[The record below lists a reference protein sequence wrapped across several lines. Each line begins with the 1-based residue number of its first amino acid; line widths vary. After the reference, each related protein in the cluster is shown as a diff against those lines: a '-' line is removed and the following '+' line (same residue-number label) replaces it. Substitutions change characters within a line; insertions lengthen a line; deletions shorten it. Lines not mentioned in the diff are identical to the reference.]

1 MMAQGVY
8 KVSSRCKPLAAAM
21 AMLLRS
27 WCAAYLPSSRWRLNK
42 LALLSVA
49 LRLCLTAVAV
59 SIAWQLI
66 SLCLPLGG
74 IRWGILIPATAAVT
88 TILFGGTL
96 DLEAAVAERAALG
109 ARFTADRWGGRAET
123 VRIHAQEYVRTH
135 GRRPEG
141 THLLNDIY
149 TGSSFAV
156 VYGDT
161 E

>member
-1 MMAQGVY
+1 MMAQGVH
-8 KVSSRCKPLAAAM
+8 KVSSRSKSLIAAM
-21 AMLLRS
+21 AMLLWS
-27 WCAAYLPSSRWRLNK
+27 WCAARLPLSRWRLNK
-42 LALLSVA
+42 LALLSFV
-49 LRLCLTAVAV
+49 LRVGLTTAIVW
-59 SIAWQLI
+59 SAWQLI

-88 TILFGGTL
+88 TILFGGML
-96 DLEAAVAERAALG
+96 DLEAAAAERAALS
-109 ARFTADRWGGRAET
+109 ARFAADRWGGRAET

-149 TGSSFAV
+149 TGNSFTV
-156 VYGDT
+156 VYGNI